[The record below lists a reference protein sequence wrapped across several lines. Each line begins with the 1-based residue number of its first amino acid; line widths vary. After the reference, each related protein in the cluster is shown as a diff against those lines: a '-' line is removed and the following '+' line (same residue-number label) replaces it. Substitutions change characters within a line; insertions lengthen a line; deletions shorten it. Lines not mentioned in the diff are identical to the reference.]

1 MRRWTRRGLSV
12 VGLIALCGG
21 CSAPLRGVE
30 AALEQAGLA
39 RFDLRPTG
47 DLAAAVEVRA
57 SLDPGALAGRG
68 AVVSGR
74 HVVTVEH
81 VLQGHDRVFVA
92 TAGDRGWVGAR
103 VVRRER
109 AAPEPLVVLELD
121 VDEGA
126 YGLLL
131 GFEGFAPERVLVRGR
146 GAPATVLTARGRLP
160 WGPDVLARGDSGSP
174 VLDAAGGLVGVVS
187 GRREGDGVYVALG
200 ASSLPD
206 PTRVAS
212 TR

>member
-1 MRRWTRRGLSV
+1 MRRSIRRGLSL

-39 RFDLRPTG
+39 RFEAPPRG
-47 DLAAAVEVRA
+47 DLASAVEVRA
-57 SLDPGALAGRG
+57 SLDPGARAGRG
-68 AVVSGR
+68 AVVSAR

-109 AAPEPLVVLELD
+109 AVPEPLVVLELD

-126 YGLLL
+126 YGVLL
-131 GFEGFAPERVLVRGR
+131 GFEGFAPERVLVRGS
-146 GAPATVLTARGRLP
+146 GAPATILTARGRLP
-160 WGPDVLARGDSGSP
+160 WAPNVLVRGDSGSP
-174 VLDAAGGLVGVVS
+174 VLDGAGGLLGVVS
-187 GRREGDGVYVALG
+187 GRLGSEGVYVAVG
-200 ASSLPD
+200 ASTLPD

-212 TR
+212 AR